1 MSETSPLKKIGFV
14 YLVREVSEGN
24 VYIPVKQKIM
34 RVRDSCLA
42 VIFEIDQFV
51 IYFYFFIV
59 PNNVF
64 IILFFSN
71 GIAKF

>member
-14 YLVREVSEGN
+14 YLVREMSEGN
-24 VYIPVKQKIM
+24 VYIPVKKKIM

-42 VIFEIDQFV
+42 VIFEIDRFV
-51 IYFYFFIV
+51 IYFV

-64 IILFFSN
+64 IILFFSK